1 VHSDRPDAVREPEQE
16 RLRPTGCLKKHNALA
31 HYHNSALFEAVYRLR
46 CKYPAA
52 KIIYADY
59 YAPVIAFLKKPKRF
73 GEC

>member
-1 VHSDRPDAVREPEQE
+1 M
-16 RLRPTGCLKKHNALA
+16 
-31 HYHNSALFEAVYRLR
+31 FEAVYRLR

-73 GEC
+73 GERFDRCLFFPVHACDSSHLSI